1 MAGFTV
7 SQITSDENLRNLG
20 MSFIHSIF
28 IIRHDDDA
36 SVMMIKKGK
45 RIRGKEYE
53 EEEVVEVL
61 EP

>member
-36 SVMMIKKGK
+36 SVMMIKKGRNRRRK
-45 RIRGKEYE
+45 NTKKKKW
-53 EEEVVEVL
+53 
-61 EP
+61 